1 MCKDEKIFLRYL
13 VSIYYP
19 ASRMC
24 YPLSRICY
32 PTAYSPN
39 PPKQLQVLDPDQGDV
54 PQRV

>member
-13 VSIYYP
+13 VSMYYP
-19 ASRMC
+19 ASRI
-24 YPLSRICY
+24 RY

-39 PPKQLQVLDPDQGDV
+39 PPKQSQVLDPDQDDV